1 MSELRDL
8 YQEVI
13 LDHHKRPRNFRA
25 MEDAT
30 RHAQGHNPLC
40 GDRVT
45 IFVRVAGD
53 KVEDVSFQG
62 SGCAIS
68 KASASLMTDALK
80 GATVA
85 EVDALFEQFQS
96 MVTSEPDAD
105 VDLDSLGK
113 LAVFAGVR
121 EFPSRVKCASLAWH
135 ALRAALKSDDAI
147 VSTESTDES
156 PVHQRSIS
164 QS

>member
-13 LDHHKRPRNFRA
+13 LDHHKRPRNYRA

-45 IFVRVAGD
+45 IFVRMTGD
-53 KVEDVSFQG
+53 RVEDVSFQG

-96 MVTSEPDAD
+96 MVTSSPDAD
-105 VDLDSLGK
+105 VDLDALGK

-135 ALRAALKSDDAI
+135 ALKTAVAEDQAGS
-147 VSTESTDES
+147 VTTE
-156 PVHQRSIS
+156 
-164 QS
+164 

>member
-1 MSELRDL
+1 
-8 YQEVI
+8 
-13 LDHHKRPRNFRA
+13 

-45 IFVRVAGD
+45 IFVRMAGD

-96 MVTSEPDAD
+96 MVTSAPDAD
-105 VDLDSLGK
+105 VDLDSVGQAGGVLGRQRVPV
-113 LAVFAGVR
+113 ARQVR
-121 EFPSRVKCASLAWH
+121 EPRVARPARGAEDGRGDRLHRVDRRIAHST
-135 ALRAALKSDDAI
+135 SDPVPIIAIGAPDATPD
-147 VSTESTDES
+147 SA
-156 PVHQRSIS
+156 
-164 QS
+164 